1 MNGWSRER
9 EKRKMEGRREGLS
22 AKRKRAKENGRE
34 GGRKSGR
41 RVELP
46 VNR

>member
-1 MNGWSRER
+1 
-9 EKRKMEGRREGLS
+9 MEGRREVSS
-22 AKRKRAKENGRE
+22 AERKRARENGRE